1 MTARVTAAYRALAA
15 APGDFV
21 SLRDLRERLADI
33 PRPALDGA
41 LAAMFTAQRVNLVPQ
56 DNQQALTAADRA
68 SALRLGGEYK
78 HLMSVD

>member
-1 MTARVTAAYRALAA
+1 
-15 APGDFV
+15 
-21 SLRDLRERLADI
+21 
-33 PRPALDGA
+33 
-41 LAAMFTAQRVNLVPQ
+41 MFSAQRVNLAPQ